1 MTELAQELIAKCK
14 ANKETTL
21 DIGNCG
27 LKEIPEEVFD
37 CYWLEE
43 LNLSS
48 EYWDFE
54 KQYGRFSSNND
65 NSNVL
70 SSLDFRF
77 GRLKTLKKLIVAG
90 DWVNKWEIAEVSV
103 LSSIPTLKYLDI
115 SHNILTNINVL
126 SKLKNLEVLK
136 LTGNVIQNIHSFGSL
151 INLKELHL
159 NFNYIEDIHSLR
171 KNKKLE
177 YLNLTSN
184 QIKDVEPLRSLQNL
198 KYLYISANQVTS
210 INYLKYL
217 TSLEELSL
225 NNNKI
230 KDFSPLRGMTNLR
243 ELLLDENP
251 IKRNSEN
258 IIKDIVFNNPKLQR
272 IFSNSPNIDNIPS
285 STLINIKS
293 LRNYFRELETNKG
306 IPNNGLKIILMG
318 NTRAGKS
325 QFLNFIKSKKY
336 NNKSSSTHGIK
347 IEEWKPQI
355 NHQQYNIQFFD
366 FGGQDFYHATH
377 NLFLAQKAFYLT
389 LWNFDIKD
397 ENEDL
402 YQNLPLGYWL
412 GNIDFYVQ
420 SSQSGTNSLKPTIW
434 TIQSRGDEAK
444 KRAYNESLI
453 RYEIPQEGQFF
464 LSTKGAYEKKPNW
477 QFEWEYF
484 KTHFERKIV
493 ELTQQAEY
501 LTPSMVNIRDKVLT
515 KLRANKQIVIS
526 FSDFVESCKAVETKV
541 EYIETA
547 LDYLDGSGFILYYP
561 NETKLKDYVFPD
573 PQGLSE
579 SIFKVLDN
587 EKMVKNNGEFSQ
599 EDVINIFEELN
610 LPNEDL
616 LLKIFID
623 LLKHFEIIFEKPN
636 KLQRYVV
643 PQYLPEQKLETH
655 LSELMPV
662 SLVIKYNDYMPFWRI
677 SNFIT
682 QVGAISDTSAN
693 YWRYG
698 ILYKNEGCTVL
709 IRMQRAFGEN
719 TKEEQKVYFHIAG
732 VADKRISHLK
742 KIFKFFSTI
751 EKQPK
756 LELTDKRGAFREI
769 GDKME
774 RDISEF
780 FQGKKATY
788 IKNVEVSDDNKQF
801 FVLEELQRQIG
812 EGKYSKTHEGKNIQI
827 PALFYPL
834 LDANNKSPKRVF
846 FSYSHV
852 DANYRKQLEVHL
864 SALKKGNL
872 VETWYDLEISAGDSW
887 DKRIKEEIEKA
898 DIVLALI
905 SPHFMDSKYIWEQ
918 EIPIILADTSKK
930 FIPIF
935 LRHCDISGT
944 FIEKTQGV
952 PFDNSKPNATY
963 QSGIKW
969 LLSTHWQYID
979 EGYLAVIDKIKE
991 VLSY

>member
-1 MTELAQELIAKCK
+1 MTELAKELIAKCK
-14 ANKETTL
+14 ANREKVL

-37 CYWLEE
+37 CFWLEE
-43 LNLSS
+43 LNLSD
-48 EYWDFE
+48 EYWDLE
-54 KQYGRFSSNND
+54 SQYGRFSSND
-65 NSNVL
+65 GSSNNL
-70 SSLDFRF
+70 SSISKRIKELKNLK
-77 GRLKTLKKLIVAG
+77 RLIIAG
-90 DWVNKWEIAEVSV
+90 DWANKWQITEVSA

-115 SHNILTNINVL
+115 SHNVLTNINLLGRL
-126 SKLKNLEVLK
+126 SNLEILK
-136 LTGNVIQNIHSFGSL
+136 LTGNVIQNIYSFGSL

-230 KDFSPLRGMTNLR
+230 KDFSPLREMTNLR

-258 IIKDIVFNNPKLQR
+258 IIKDIAFNNPNLKR
-272 IFSNSPNIDNIPS
+272 IFSNSPNVDNIPS
-285 STLINIKS
+285 ATLINIKS
-293 LRNYFRELETNKG
+293 LRNYFRELETSNG

-336 NNKSSSTHGIK
+336 NNKSNSTHGIK

-355 NHQQYNIQFFD
+355 NRQQYHIQFFD

-389 LWNFDIKD
+389 LWNSNIKD
-397 ENEDL
+397 ENENL
-402 YQNLPLGYWL
+402 SQNLPLGYWL

-434 TIQSRGDEAK
+434 SIQSRGDEAK

-453 RYEIPQEGQFF
+453 RYEIPHEGQFF
-464 LSTKGAYEKKPNW
+464 LSTKGAYEKKSNW

-484 KTHFERKIV
+484 KTHFERKII
-493 ELTQQAEY
+493 ELTQQVEY
-501 LTPSMVNIRDKVLT
+501 LTPSMVSIRDKILP

-526 FSDFVESCKAVETKV
+526 FSDFVEFCKAVETKV

-579 SIFKVLDN
+579 AIFKVLDN
-587 EKMVKNNGEFSQ
+587 ERMVKNNGEFSQ
-599 EDVINIFEELN
+599 VDVTDIFKEFN
-610 LPNEDL
+610 LPNEEL
-616 LLKIFID
+616 LLKIFVD

-636 KLQRYVV
+636 QPQRYVV
-643 PQYLPEQKLETH
+643 PQYLPDQKLETH

-682 QVGAISDTSAN
+682 QVGAISNTSAN

-698 ILYKNEGCTVL
+698 IIYKVKDCTVW
-709 IRMQRAFGEN
+709 IKMQRVFRKMTNEQ
-719 TKEEQKVYFHIAG
+719 QKVFFYISGSSKNRIA
-732 VADKRISHLK
+732 HLK
-742 KIFKFFSTI
+742 ELFNFFSNTEKRMKLNLLGQI
-751 EKQPK
+751 EIPIESVKILDKPVEKQ
-756 LELTDKRGAFREI
+756 THF
-769 GDKME
+769 
-774 RDISEF
+774 
-780 FQGKKATY
+780 
-788 IKNVEVSDDNKQF
+788 IKNIEVSVDNNSF
-801 FVLEELQRQIG
+801 FDVSELQKQIG
-812 EGKYSKTHEGKNIQI
+812 EVKYCKNQEGKNLQI
-827 PALFYPL
+827 PTLFYPL
-834 LDANNKSPKRVF
+834 LNVSNKVPKRVF

-872 VETWYDLEISAGDSW
+872 VETWYDLEISAGDNW

-918 EIPIILADTSKK
+918 EIPIILADGNKK

-952 PFDNSKPNATY
+952 PFDNSKPNAAY

-979 EGYLAVIDKIKE
+979 EGYLAVIEKIKE